1 MGVSAA
7 QERACCGFARSH
19 VAVLVSV
26 VYFFILAVL
35 AAVARRQVGI
45 LAQASTAE
53 GNNESLWQNPLII
66 SPACALVFA
75 LFDLACL
82 ALLWLLSRSHDEPT
96 TALKFSWAG
105 TLFLCVVWLTLCVV
119 GSYLSFGEVKSE
131 IKQACGTLDTHCFST
146 YEAIQWTSIIMEIV
160 GLGLAGWMIVSTGSH
175 VHPGFFHPSTKSAA
189 TRSGGNGTSTTRRRA
204 AQTDEEHQ
212 LLAADGGLS
221 LRATGPDSYSLGRRS
236 SSRSRPASRRSSVGE
251 HSLRKSRPHHGDELE
266 LERGRSRGRTR
277 DERASSVAKRE
288 MRRVTEEAERALPCT
303 AS

>member
-1 MGVSAA
+1 MGISAA

-26 VYFFILAVL
+26 VYFFVLAVL

-53 GNNESLWQNPLII
+53 GNSESLWQNPLII
-66 SPACALVFA
+66 SLACALVFA

-96 TALKFSWAG
+96 TALKFTWAG

-131 IKQACGTLDTHCFST
+131 IRQACGTLDTHCFST
-146 YEAIQWTSIIMEIV
+146 YEAVQWTSIIMEIV

-175 VHPGFFHPSTKSAA
+175 VHPGFFHQSRKSA
-189 TRSGGNGTSTTRRRA
+189 TSRSGANGTSTTRRRSA
-204 AQTDEEHQ
+204 RTDEEHQ
-212 LLAADGGLS
+212 LLADGGSS
-221 LRATGPDSYSLGRRS
+221 LRPTEPGSYSLGRRS
-236 SSRSRPASRRSSVGE
+236 SSRSRPASRHDSVGE
-251 HSLRKSRPHHGDELE
+251 HSLRQSRSRHGGDAE
-266 LERGRSRGRTR
+266 LERGRSRSRAREERTG
-277 DERASSVAKRE
+277 SVAARE
-288 MRRVTEEAERALPCT
+288 IRRVHEEAERAS
-303 AS
+303 ARS